1 MESHHIVAVGEI
13 ALLGV
18 YVSDENYEEKESIVN
33 EDSSFI

>member
-1 MESHHIVAVGEI
+1 VGGI